1 MLCNLSALF
10 PFISSCFYF
19 LVCYNENGDRMQ
31 KTKIIEI
38 IKSVYLNKDIELFA
52 KEYMLKKRL
61 LEINK
66 NIYRYAIYYNSKDK
80 PTILSFVVDL
90 NNKIIDIK

>member
-1 MLCNLSALF
+1 M
-10 PFISSCFYF
+10 
-19 LVCYNENGDRMQ
+19 CYNENGDRMQ
-31 KTKIIEI
+31 KAEMIEI

-52 KEYMLKKRL
+52 KDNILKKKL
-61 LEINK
+61 LEVNN

-80 PTILSFVVDL
+80 PTVISFVVDF

>member
-1 MLCNLSALF
+1 M
-10 PFISSCFYF
+10 
-19 LVCYNENGDRMQ
+19 EKQ
-31 KTKIIEI
+31 KMIEI
-38 IKSVYLNKDIELFA
+38 LKSVYLNKNIELFA

-80 PTILSFVVDL
+80 PTVLSFVVDN